1 MRVIPFAALAPVPW
15 ANGGGVTREIA
26 AGRDADAILWRV
38 SLAEVETEGPFSF
51 LPGLH
56 RILTVVGGA
65 GMELVTPEGRMEALP
80 LRPVRFSGA
89 LPVTGRLPRGPVR
102 NLNLMLREGRCRGEV
117 AGLGDLPDGGAG
129 LRLLHVAAGGL
140 QVGEAMAGA
149 GTTVIDPA
157 GAIRAD
163 AGARIL
169 DIRILPETA

>member
-26 AGRDADAILWRV
+26 AGRDEGGILWRV
-38 SLAEVETEGPFSF
+38 SLAEVGAEGPFSS
-51 LPGLH
+51 LPGLQ

-65 GMELVTPEGRMEALP
+65 GMELVTQEGRVEALP

-117 AGLGDLPDGGAG
+117 AGLGDLPEGGAG
-129 LRLLHVAAGGL
+129 LRLLHVAAGVV
-140 QVGEAMAGA
+140 QVGDAMVGPGA
-149 GTTVIDPA
+149 TVIDPA
-157 GAIRAD
+157 GTIRAD
-163 AGARIL
+163 AGAQVL

>member
-1 MRVIPFAALAPVPW
+1 
-15 ANGGGVTREIA
+15 
-26 AGRDADAILWRV
+26 
-38 SLAEVETEGPFSF
+38 
-51 LPGLH
+51 
-56 RILTVVGGA
+56 
-65 GMELVTPEGRMEALP
+65 MELVTPDGRVEALP

-117 AGLGDLPDGGAG
+117 ARLGELPEERAG

-140 QVGEAMAGA
+140 QVGDTMAGA
-149 GTTVIDPA
+149 GATVIDPA

-163 AGARIL
+163 AGSAIL

>member
-65 GMELVTPEGRMEALP
+65 GD
-80 LRPVRFSGA
+80 GA
-89 LPVTGRLPRGPVR
+89 GD
-102 NLNLMLREGRCRGEV
+102 
-117 AGLGDLPDGGAG
+117 AGGQDGGPAA
-129 LRLLHVAAGGL
+129 AAGAVL
-140 QVGEAMAGA
+140 RRAAGH
-149 GTTVIDPA
+149 
-157 GAIRAD
+157 GAIA
-163 AGARIL
+163 AGPGSA
-169 DIRILPETA
+169 T